1 MSDKRLFMHP
11 RQSIIE
17 IFSTFVQFEGDRF
30 HNWATD
36 ARLRRS
42 MLLCT
47 QSNPQEQNENFWI
60 LYWYKYMPNPEVGI
74 FAQQHLTAYLQE
86 PCYWASQKTSAGF
99 SSTQYKL
106 SDCFQI
112 AIAKVDKIL
121 QGFNPNQGFTLRNY
135 ASTSFA
141 CSIREILR
149 QRHEVDICTPWG
161 LLRKI
166 SQKRLVESLEAVGL
180 SKDTINF
187 YIIAWNCFKTL
198 YLPNPGSSTRTLV
211 RPDAKVWE
219 AITQAYNSQ
228 SSQKA
233 TPQIL
238 ETWLLDSAK
247 YARRYLY
254 PNTDSLNNP
263 KGSDDS
269 SEWLD
274 NLPGAESILTQIIT
288 TQEEEARFSQQTE
301 INTLLVNTLTQ
312 LETQSQQMLELW
324 YRQGLTQQQIAKQL
338 DIPQYTVS
346 RRFTKIRETLV
357 KAVASW
363 SQEKMHIPLTPDI
376 LKEMIA
382 VIEEWLQS
390 NVGSRE

>member
-1 MSDKRLFMHP
+1 MHP

-36 ARLRRS
+36 ARLRRN

-47 QSNPQEQNENFWI
+47 KNNPQEQNENFWV
-60 LYWYKYMPNPEVGI
+60 LYWYNYMPKPEAKM
-74 FAQQHLTAYLQE
+74 FAKQHLNAYLQE
-86 PCYWASQKTSAGF
+86 VCYWASQKTSAGF

-121 QGFNPNQGFTLRNY
+121 QGFNPNQGFTLKNY
-135 ASTSFA
+135 ARTSFA

-180 SKDTINF
+180 TKDTINS

-198 YLPNPGSSTRTLV
+198 YLPSPDTSTRTLV

-219 AITQAYNSQ
+219 ALAKAYNAQ
-228 SSQKA
+228 SNQK
-233 TPQIL
+233 TSPQIL

-247 YARRYLY
+247 HARIYLY
-254 PNTDSLNNP
+254 PTTNSLNNSSC
-263 KGSDDS
+263 GDDS
-269 SEWLD
+269 CEWLD
-274 NLPGAESILTQIIT
+274 NLPGSESVLTQIIT
-288 TQEEEARFSQQTE
+288 TQEEETRFSQQTE
-301 INTLLVNTLTQ
+301 INTLLVSVIAL

-363 SQEKMHIPLTPDI
+363 SKEKMHICLTPDI
-376 LKEMIA
+376 LKEMTA
-382 VIEEWLQS
+382 LIEEWLQS
-390 NVGSRE
+390 NLGSGELGM

>member
-1 MSDKRLFMHP
+1 MHP

-36 ARLRRS
+36 AKLRRS

-47 QSNPQEQNENFWI
+47 RNNPHEQNENFWI
-60 LYWYKYMPNPEVGI
+60 LYWYKYMPNPELGI

-86 PCYWASQKTSAGF
+86 ACYWASQKTSTGF
-99 SSTQYKL
+99 TSSQYKL

-121 QGFNPNQGFTLRNY
+121 KAFNPNQGFTLRNY

-141 CSIREILR
+141 CSIRENLR

-180 SKDTINF
+180 SKDRINF

-198 YLPNPGSSTRTLV
+198 YLPNPDSTTRTLA

-219 AITQAYNSQ
+219 AIAQTYNSQ

-233 TPQIL
+233 TPEIL

-254 PNTDSLNNP
+254 PNTDSLNNL

-274 NLPGAESILTQIIT
+274 NLQGSESVLTQIIA

-301 INTLLVNTLTQ
+301 INTILVNTLAQ
-312 LETQSQQMLELW
+312 LEIQSQQMLKLW

-363 SQEKMHIPLTPDI
+363 SQEKMHISLTPDI

-390 NVGSRE
+390 NLGSGE

>member
-1 MSDKRLFMHP
+1 MHP

-42 MLLCT
+42 MLLCAKN
-47 QSNPQEQNENFWI
+47 NPQETADNFWV
-60 LYWYKYMPNPEVGI
+60 LYWYNSMPKPEI
-74 FAQQHLTAYLQE
+74 EKLAKQHLVAYLQE
-86 PCYWASQKTSAGF
+86 ACYWASQKTSAGF
-99 SSTQYKL
+99 TSTQYKL

-112 AIAKVDKIL
+112 AIAKVDKVL
-121 QGFNPNQGFTLRNY
+121 KGFNPNQGFTLKNY
-135 ASTSFA
+135 ARTSFA
-141 CSIREILR
+141 CSIRETLR
-149 QRHEVDICTPWG
+149 QLHEVDICTPWG

-166 SQKRLVESLEAVGL
+166 SQKRFVESLEAVGL
-180 SKDTINF
+180 AKDTINS
-187 YIIAWNCFKTL
+187 YILAWNCFKTL
-198 YLPNPGSSTRTLV
+198 YLPNPGSSTRQLV
-211 RPDAKVWE
+211 RPDNKVWE

-228 SSQKA
+228 SNQKA

-238 ETWLLDSAK
+238 EAWLLDSAK
-247 YARRYLY
+247 HARTHLY

-263 KGSDDS
+263 RGGDDS

-274 NLPGAESILTQIIT
+274 NLLGSESVLTQVIT
-288 TQEEEARFSQQTE
+288 QQEEETRFSQQTE
-301 INTLLVNTLTQ
+301 INKLLVNAIAQ

-346 RRFTKIRETLV
+346 RRFTKVRETLV

-363 SQEKMHIPLTPDI
+363 SKEKMHISLTPDI
-376 LKEMIA
+376 LKEMTA

-390 NVGSRE
+390 KLGSRE